1 MDEDT
6 LETVRSWRES
16 AGAYIAFQDA
26 GDGNRT
32 LLLDPVML
40 DLCGDVRGQRVLDLG
55 CGEGRFC
62 RMLADRGA
70 IVTGIDA
77 IAEMIHALPFAD
89 AAFDLVVSYI
99 TLVEIVDYASAVR
112 EAARVLRR
120 KFAGFKPRVGIVLG
134 TGLGGVAKRIKAKG
148 RLPYGQ
154 VPHFPVSTVEGHSGR
169 LVWGTLDG
177 TPVLAMEGRFHVY
190 EGHSLEQITLPVR
203 VMRALGARTLLVS
216 NACGGLN
223 PQFQAGDLML
233 IEDHINLM
241 GVNPL
246 IGPNDDRLGPR
257 FPDMCEP
264 YDLGLIARA
273 EKAALKHGIGTHR
286 GVYVAVSGPN
296 LETRAEYR
304 MLRGMAADVSG
315 CPPCPR

>member
-1 MDEDT
+1 MTT
-6 LETVRSWRES
+6 LH
-16 AGAYIAFQDA
+16 D
-26 GDGNRT
+26 
-32 LLLDPVML
+32 
-40 DLCGDVRGQRVLDLG
+40 RV
-55 CGEGRFC
+55 
-62 RMLADRGA
+62 
-70 IVTGIDA
+70 
-77 IAEMIHALPFAD
+77 
-89 AAFDLVVSYI
+89 S
-99 TLVEIVDYASAVR
+99 
-112 EAARVLRR
+112 EAARALKRR
-120 KFAGFKPRVGIVLG
+120 FGGFKPRVGIVLG
-134 TGLGGVAKRIKAKG
+134 TGLGGVAKRIRAKG
-148 RLPYGQ
+148 RLSYGAI
-154 VPHFPVSTVEGHSGR
+154 PHFPVSTVEGHSGR

-190 EGHSLEQITLPVR
+190 EGHTLEQITLPVR
-203 VMRALGARTLLVS
+203 VMRALGAETLLVS

-246 IGPNDDRLGPR
+246 IGPNDERLGPR
-257 FPDMCEP
+257 FPDMSEP

-304 MLRGMAADVSG
+304 MLRGMGADVVGMSTVPEVIVAVHAG
-315 CPPCPR
+315 MKVLGLSIITDRCMPDALKPTTLAEIIQVANTAEPKLTRIVREVVVEL